1 MATKITSGSIFSA
14 GAVIAGVDADA
25 PPATPSAPAPEPAPS
40 ASWVVV
46 GAVGDD
52 DNGSSSGSVYVYDAN
67 DLTAQPTKLT
77 AFDGYDIDEFGRS
90 VAVTSDKIV
99 VGAYKDDDNGSS
111 SGSVYV
117 YDANDLTSQPT
128 KLVPFDVAASARLGN
143 SVAVSADKI
152 VAGAYLENNQQ
163 GSVYV
168 YDANDL
174 SSQPTKLTAFDGY
187 GGNDRFGN
195 SVAATSDK
203 IIVGSPKDDDKGSSS
218 GSVYVYDANDLTAQP
233 TKLTAFD
240 GAENDFFG
248 NSVAAT
254 SDKIVVGAYF
264 DDDNGDNSGS
274 VYVYDANDLTAQ
286 PTKLTA
292 FDGAQDDTFG
302 YPVAVTADKIV
313 VGAYQD
319 DDNGDRS
326 GSVYVYDAND
336 LSAQPT
342 KLTAFDG
349 SAEDRF
355 GYSIAVIGDKIVV
368 GATYDDDNGENSGSV
383 YVYDANDLSAQ
394 PTKLTDGAEYDYFGI
409 SVAIG

>member
-1 MATKITSGSIFSA
+1 MHLSKHAVQTHLEITG
-14 GAVIAGVDADA
+14 
-25 PPATPSAPAPEPAPS
+25 E
-40 ASWVVV
+40 
-46 GAVGDD
+46 
-52 DNGSSSGSVYVYDAN
+52 
-67 DLTAQPTKLT
+67 LT
-77 AFDGYDIDEFGRS
+77 DESQTNF
-90 VAVTSDKIV
+90 
-99 VGAYKDDDNGSS
+99 
-111 SGSVYV
+111 SVYV